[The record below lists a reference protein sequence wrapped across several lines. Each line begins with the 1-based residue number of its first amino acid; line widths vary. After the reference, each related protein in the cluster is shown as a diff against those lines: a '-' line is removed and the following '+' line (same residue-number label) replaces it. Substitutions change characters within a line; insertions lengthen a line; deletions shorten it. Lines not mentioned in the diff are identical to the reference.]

1 MPVQNADVPEP
12 AHLSAEPQSG
22 AQRTPEL
29 TEAGTLGRQG
39 MGPGLALLAGH
50 GRGTDVRLMTA
61 LQRGAGNR
69 AVGQLIHRVHALQ
82 REPPPN
88 AATPGSGPAT
98 PAAGATGAAVP
109 ATTTGLIVDD
119 AVADL
124 RPEQMH
130 RADFLV
136 QARTAALEGAH
147 TGAGPLA
154 ASADTEVEGTAAR
167 YGAQPAAQMEAT
179 VRAEVVGA
187 AGATK
192 AAGLVNAIRDAS
204 NNEARGRLSTG
215 VSDKAADAV
224 GAAVDAVSN
233 AASAVAN
240 LLFKSRGDT
249 TATSGPGDVARARS
263 QLGRGDTVPGGLRA
277 EVEQVTGQDLSDVR
291 VHTGGP
297 AQTMAADLGARAFTV
312 GRDIVVAAGEP
323 ATGTLHGD
331 ALLAHELAH
340 AAQQGR
346 SGIAESA
353 EKSDAGGGGDL
364 AETAADDVSADAVV
378 GLWTGMRQR
387 LSDAGSTVAG
397 RVKSGLRLQRCGGAK
412 IDPKKEELNK
422 KVLEGMATANAPKSA
437 SSGIHYPYNYQK
449 QYPDEW
455 KKLGEPKDG
464 YADPKY
470 WNWVAFMHWV
480 RKPGVSASK
489 AMDAWFG
496 GPTIADCAAVA
507 TASEVNAL
515 RAALGDDRFDKLFG
529 GAGAKPMAGPD
540 GTRVNLEIGQGEG
553 SSVVA
558 DLMRETKSRTD
569 AGPPGKRNVNPG
581 EWHYFANHPA
591 YPRRHPTEYWR
602 GENALYK
609 GEEGGVQMWTGFGA
623 TESEDGMNGKLVAR
637 YNDPISTDDADL
649 RKGWYEK
656 YGDAVANWP
665 DKLKQFYG
673 DFPNEIDVPKM
684 ILAGGG
690 FDKSAGKELDPAKVA
705 ALKARVD
712 Q

>member
-29 TEAGTLGRQG
+29 TEAGPLGRQG

-98 PAAGATGAAVP
+98 PAAGKAGAAVP

-263 QLGRGDTVPGGLRA
+263 QLGRGDTVPAGLRT

-291 VHTGGP
+291 VHTGAP

-312 GRDIVVAAGEP
+312 GRDIVVAGGEP
-323 ATGTLHGD
+323 STGTLHGD

-353 EKSDAGGGGDL
+353 EKSDTGGGRDL
-364 AETAADDVSADAVV
+364 AETAADDVSADAVI

-422 KVLEGMATANAPKSA
+422 KVLEGMTTANKGGSA
-437 SSGIHYPYNYQK
+437 TSGIHYPPNFQSS
-449 QYPDEW
+449 YPDAW

-464 YADPKY
+464 YADPKF
-470 WNWVAFMHWV
+470 WKRVAFMHWV
-480 RKPGVSASK
+480 RKPGVSASA
-489 AMDAWFG
+489 AMDAWFS

-515 RAALGDDRFDKLFG
+515 RAALGNDRFDKLFG
-529 GAGAKPMAGPD
+529 GEGSAPMEDAD
-540 GTRVNLEIGQGEG
+540 HKRNNLEIGQGEG
-553 SSVVA
+553 SSVISEM
-558 DLMRETKSRTD
+558 MRATPSRVD
-569 AGPPGKRNVNPG
+569 PGPPGKRNVSPG
-581 EWHYFANHPA
+581 EWHYFANHPE
-591 YPRRHPTEYWR
+591 YPRRHPTGYWQ
-602 GENALYK
+602 GENALFK

-623 TESEDGMNGKLVAR
+623 TETEDGMNKKLVER
-637 YNDPISTDDADL
+637 FNDDPSTEDTAML
-649 RKGWYEK
+649 KGFNDK
-656 YGDAVANWP
+656 YGTDIDKWP
-665 DKLKQFYG
+665 KDLQRFYG
-673 DFPNEIDVPKM
+673 VVPGKTDVAKM
-684 ILAGGG
+684 LAAGGG
-690 FDKSAGKELDPAKVA
+690 FGKAAGKELDPAKVA
-705 ALKARVD
+705 ALKARAD